1 MTASFE
7 AGHSIIIIILALVM
21 LGLVSGCAIEDTEN
35 VDVDGIRKNIPL
47 EVDILT
53 TKLEP
58 LAEPVEVF
66 GTIAAKQSSAIGA
79 LVEGPLETMFVTVGD
94 RVKKGQALFQIRQ
107 ADYKR
112 RVAEASA
119 ALRLTEAQAIQA
131 QRQYDRVIALAPRG
145 FVSKAQVERVETD
158 LVVAKA
164 QVSQSQSLLATAKQA
179 LRDTV
184 ARAPYNGVVTA
195 RLVDEGSYLN
205 NRFSMGEQSAALQ
218 LQELEIVAAIVSAPQ
233 ARVDDFKL
241 NQKAKVYIDGFDEPF
256 DSFVFIINDR
266 VDPESRTVELRLP
279 IRNPNYRISSG
290 LGVRALIETPP
301 ESAIILPRSAVK
313 GDSAAPYIFLF
324 EKGIARRRNV
334 KVESIDFERVKVT
347 QGVRAGEKIIQN
359 PPSTLRDG
367 QKVERKQRK
376 PALMSRS
383 GVPFLRRW

>member
-1 MTASFE
+1 MDAKN
-7 AGHSIIIIILALVM
+7 IIFLLSVTV
-21 LGLVSGCAIEDTEN
+21 LGLVSGCASDDN
-35 VDVDGIRKNIPL
+35 ANADGEHIQASATL
-47 EVDILT
+47 EVDFLT
-53 TKLEP
+53 VKSEP
-58 LAEPVEVF
+58 LTDPVEVF
-66 GTIAAKQSSAIGA
+66 GTIAAKQTSAIGT
-79 LVEGPLETMFVTVGD
+79 LVAGPLETMFVTVGD

-145 FVSKAQVERVETD
+145 FVSKAQVEQVETD
-158 LVVAKA
+158 LAVARA
-164 QVSQSQSLLATAKQA
+164 QVSQSQSVLATAKQA
-179 LRDTV
+179 LRDTI

-205 NRFSMGEQSAALQ
+205 NSFSMGEQSAALQ

-233 ARVDDFKL
+233 ARVDDLKL

-313 GDSAAPYIFLF
+313 GDSAAAYVFLF
-324 EKGIARRRNV
+324 ENGIARQRDV

-347 QGVRAGEKIIQN
+347 RGVQSGEKIIQN

-367 QKVERKQRK
+367 QKVARKQRK
-376 PALMSRS
+376 PAR
-383 GVPFLRRW
+383 

>member
-1 MTASFE
+1 MVVKKVIMLWS
-7 AGHSIIIIILALVM
+7 LVM
-21 LGLVSGCAIEDTEN
+21 LGLVSGCASEDTEN
-35 VDVDGIRKNIPL
+35 ANDDDIHKSATL
-47 EVDILT
+47 EVDFLT
-53 TKLEP
+53 AKSEP

-112 RVAEASA
+112 RVAEATA
-119 ALRLTEAQAIQA
+119 ALRLTEAQATQA

-205 NRFSMGEQSAALQ
+205 NRFSMGDQSAALQ

-313 GDSAAPYIFLF
+313 GDSAAAYIFLF
-324 EKGIARRRNV
+324 EKGIARRRDV

-347 QGVRAGEKIIQN
+347 QGVRTGEKIIQN

-367 QKVERKQRK
+367 QEVERKQRK
-376 PALMSRS
+376 PAR
-383 GVPFLRRW
+383 

>member
-1 MTASFE
+1 MA
-7 AGHSIIIIILALVM
+7 IKNIILLFSIAIIAF
-21 LGLVSGCAIEDTEN
+21 VSGCSNDDSGDVSNDTIQQN
-35 VDVDGIRKNIPL
+35 AVL

-53 TKLEP
+53 AKSEL
-58 LAEPVEVF
+58 LADPVEVF

-131 QRQYDRVIALAPRG
+131 QRQYDRVTALAPRG
-145 FVSKAQVERVETD
+145 FVSKAQVEQVETD
-158 LVVAKA
+158 LAVARA
-164 QVSQSQSLLATAKQA
+164 QVSQSQSVLATAKQA
-179 LRDTV
+179 LRDTI

-195 RLVDEGSYLN
+195 RMVDEGSYLN
-205 NRFSMGEQSAALQ
+205 NRFSMGEQSSALQ
-218 LQELEIVAAIVSAPQ
+218 LQELGIVAAIVSAPQ

-266 VDPESRTVELRLP
+266 VNPESRTVELRLP
-279 IRNPNYRISSG
+279 IRNPDYRISSG
-290 LGVRALIETPP
+290 LGARALIETPP
-301 ESAIILPRSAVK
+301 ETAIILPRSAVK
-313 GDSAAPYIFLF
+313 GDSAAAYVFLF
-324 EKGIARRRNV
+324 EKGIARRRDI
-334 KVESIDFERVKVT
+334 KTESIDFERVKIT
-347 QGVRAGEKIIQN
+347 QGVQSGEKIIKN

-376 PALMSRS
+376 SAS
-383 GVPFLRRW
+383 

>member
-1 MTASFE
+1 M
-7 AGHSIIIIILALVM
+7 GVKNIIFLLSVAM
-21 LGLVSGCAIEDTEN
+21 LGLVSGCANDDTAN
-35 VDVDGIRKNIPL
+35 ANDDDIQTSAAF
-47 EVDILT
+47 EVDFLIA
-53 TKLEP
+53 KSEP
-58 LAEPVEVF
+58 LADPVEVF

-119 ALRLTEAQAIQA
+119 ALRLTEAQATQA
-131 QRQYDRVIALAPRG
+131 QRQHDRVIALSPRG

-301 ESAIILPRSAVK
+301 ESAIILPKSAVK
-313 GDSAAPYIFLF
+313 GDSAAAYIFLF
-324 EKGIARRRNV
+324 ENGIARQRDV

-347 QGVRAGEKIIQN
+347 QGVQSGEKIIQN

-376 PALMSRS
+376 SAR
-383 GVPFLRRW
+383 

>member
-1 MTASFE
+1 MVVKKVIMLLS
-7 AGHSIIIIILALVM
+7 LVM
-21 LGLVSGCAIEDTEN
+21 LGLVSGCASEDTEN
-35 VDVDGIRKNIPL
+35 ANDDDIHKSATF
-47 EVDILT
+47 EVDFLT
-53 TKLEP
+53 AKSEP

-112 RVAEASA
+112 RVAEA
-119 ALRLTEAQAIQA
+119 
-131 QRQYDRVIALAPRG
+131 
-145 FVSKAQVERVETD
+145 QVERVETD
-158 LVVAKA
+158 LIVAKA

-279 IRNPNYRISSG
+279 DKK
-290 LGVRALIETPP
+290 P
-301 ESAIILPRSAVK
+301 ELS
-313 GDSAAPYIFLF
+313 D
-324 EKGIARRRNV
+324 
-334 KVESIDFERVKVT
+334 
-347 QGVRAGEKIIQN
+347 Q
-359 PPSTLRDG
+359 
-367 QKVERKQRK
+367 
-376 PALMSRS
+376 
-383 GVPFLRRW
+383 